1 MAKIYAKKYQKMIDD
16 GEVTLA
22 EAILLVNEQVPERW
36 RDEVIALLHD

>member
-22 EAILLVNEQVPERW
+22 EAIELVRADVPARW
-36 RDEVIALLHD
+36 QDEVIALLHD